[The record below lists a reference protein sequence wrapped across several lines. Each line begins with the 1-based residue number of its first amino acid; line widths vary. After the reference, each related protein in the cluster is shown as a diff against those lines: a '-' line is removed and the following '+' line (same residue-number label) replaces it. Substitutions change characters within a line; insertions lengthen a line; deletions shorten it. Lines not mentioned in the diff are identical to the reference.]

1 MGETATGA
9 ATRIA
14 LVTGVGRK
22 QGIGQARRAEVGC
35 ALGGQRASHSS
46 VVCRV
51 CPPLQGCHGRI
62 INLTAGQFQR
72 PMPTEVAYAVTKGA
86 IDALTRA
93 IAPTLASRDITVNA
107 VNPGPTDT
115 GWLNAAVK
123 ETLRQRFPA
132 GRVGLPQD
140 AAQLVAFL
148 ASEAANWITGRILHS
163 EGGVD

>member
-1 MGETATGA
+1 
-9 ATRIA
+9 
-14 LVTGVGRK
+14 
-22 QGIGQARRAEVGC
+22 
-35 ALGGQRASHSS
+35 
-46 VVCRV
+46 
-51 CPPLQGCHGRI
+51 
-62 INLTAGQFQR
+62 
-72 PMPTEVAYAVTKGA
+72 MPTEVAYAVTKGA

-132 GRVGLPQD
+132 GRVGLPKD

-163 EGGVD
+163 EGGVTRKIGGFTGGQSENAIRQIWVVLENSNRPFKQLSA